1 MSQLNQPRGPAAE
14 LITETIHRY
23 LEFVGE
29 GRADDIAELYAEDA
43 TVEDPVGGEVH
54 IGRQA
59 IRGFYSN
66 VAGVKAVADVVTLRA
81 LGHEAAFY
89 WNLTIDLGE
98 GGKMRIDIIS
108 VMTFDDEAKIAS
120 MKAYWGPENVTQL

>member
-1 MSQLNQPRGPAAE
+1 MPSAE
-14 LITETIHRY
+14 QITQTVTQY
-23 LEFVGE
+23 LDFVAKGD
-29 GRADDIAELYAEDA
+29 ADSIATLYAADA

-59 IRGFYSN
+59 IRAFYT
-66 VAGVKAVADVVTLRA
+66 AVENANGQADVETLRV

-89 WNLTIDLGE
+89 WTLAIHGM
-98 GGKMRIDIIS
+98 KISIIS

-120 MKAYWGPENVTQL
+120 MKAYWGPENISTG